1 MEVLSIKY
9 IFMKLKGKVAIVTG
23 GARDLGRAISVKL
36 ASEGAKVVINYF
48 DNPEDAL
55 ETLKMVQESGSEG
68 IIVQGDMT
76 KADDVKRLFDEG
88 IKSFGNEIH
97 VLVNVVGGI
106 VGRKTITEQDEDWYQ
121 FLMDVNMKS
130 CWLCTREAVPYMPE
144 GSAIVNFSSLAAR
157 DGGGPGASL
166 YATAKGAVMT
176 FTRLWPKN
184 LVLKEFV
191 SMHWLR
197 EPLQLR
203 STIVQYTRN
212 RERMKGIYPLRR
224 EGDAGDVAD
233 LVLFL
238 ASADS
243 DYLTGT
249 NIDINGGM
257 AFYVSKIHPNKNPCH
272 KLLQG
277 FFIFRPNIYCLF
289 QLIAKTFQLGIFVSP
304 VFFHF
309 DKHFEKTFFRK
320 TIPNLYEL
328 QFLLFQRFSAMSDNN
343 PFL

>member
-1 MEVLSIKY
+1 
-9 IFMKLKGKVAIVTG
+9 MKLEGKVAIITG

-48 DNPEDAL
+48 DNPEDAQ
-55 ETLKMVQESGSEG
+55 ETLKMVQDAGSEG

-76 KADDVKRLFDEG
+76 KSEDVKRFFDAG
-88 IKSFGNEIH
+88 VAAYGSKID

-106 VGRKTITEQDEDWYQ
+106 CGRKQITEQDEDWYNL
-121 FLMDVNMKS
+121 LMDVNMKS
-130 CWLCTREAVPYMPE
+130 CWLCTREVVPYMTD
-144 GSAIVNFSSLAAR
+144 GGAIVNFSSLAAR

-176 FTRLWPKN
+176 FTRCMAKELGPKGIRVN
-184 LVLKEFV
+184 ALA
-191 SMHWLR
+191 
-197 EPLQLR
+197 PG
-203 STIVQYTRN
+203 TIATSFHDRFNTPEN

-224 EGDAGDVAD
+224 EGDAGDIAD

-257 AFYVSKIHPNKNPCH
+257 AFS
-272 KLLQG
+272 
-277 FFIFRPNIYCLF
+277 
-289 QLIAKTFQLGIFVSP
+289 
-304 VFFHF
+304 
-309 DKHFEKTFFRK
+309 
-320 TIPNLYEL
+320 
-328 QFLLFQRFSAMSDNN
+328 
-343 PFL
+343 